1 MNATATTTD
10 TATTTTDTTDTSAE
24 SFVDE
29 EIDSFGIALPEHW
42 LQLPLQRN
50 DFDHAVDGLRRKW
63 RADGMSRTDQRR
75 CELLLQRVHAEL
87 TDEGVTFAAASF
99 EKARRDG
106 VEQVEANSEWLMCV
120 CTFSV
125 LTKRQLGTDMRL
137 SIPVLFGAF
146 GTRSSGNDLARI
158 TDIRPPE
165 VCTLGAGRSV
175 RLRRLYESTKLQSR
189 VERWFGET
197 YMTPIGTAGD
207 VIGMLQ
213 FTTTNVELAPA
224 FSDLFLQLA
233 HTVTFFRPGDPTVF
247 NTAPYDDGP
256 DETGDA

>member
-1 MNATATTTD
+1 MNATATT
-10 TATTTTDTTDTSAE
+10 ATPSADE
-24 SFVDE
+24 SFVDD

-50 DFDHAVDGLRRKW
+50 DFDAAVDGLRRRW

-75 CELLLQRVHAEL
+75 CELLLQRVRAEL
-87 TDEGVTFAAASF
+87 VDEGVTFAAASF

-106 VEQVEANSEWLMCV
+106 VEQVEENSEWLLCV

-146 GTRSSGNDLARI
+146 SQRATGNDLARI

-197 YMTPIGTAGD
+197 YVTPIGDAGD

-247 NTAPYDDGP
+247 NTAPHADRT
-256 DETGDA
+256 EDA